1 MKNFDLIR
9 IERASNL
16 SVNTGKTKKMLLF
29 MNQKNREY

>member
-16 SVNTGKTKKMLLF
+16 SVNTGKTKK
-29 MNQKNREY
+29 NVAIYEAKE